1 MLDPKYFNIYI
12 NDLFYLFVNKNVW
25 NIADDTTPTACDIE
39 QPTLL
44 HNLESDT
51 PSAVIWFE
59 ANYMKL
65 NQDKSHFLISGS
77 SGNLWAKV
85 GDQMIWETYQEK
97 QLDITIDNELKF
109 KSHLLGICKKASAQ
123 VTALARLVKIISLN
137 KKRLLMK
144 SFIESQFSYCP
155 LAWMLKQNCSRK
167 MNRKINYIHEG
178 VKNGMR

>member
-85 GDQMIWETYQEK
+85 GDQMIWKNSLTSLLITSSNLKVTY
-97 QLDITIDNELKF
+97 
-109 KSHLLGICKKASAQ
+109 
-123 VTALARLVKIISLN
+123 
-137 KKRLLMK
+137 
-144 SFIESQFSYCP
+144 
-155 LAWMLKQNCSRK
+155 
-167 MNRKINYIHEG
+167 
-178 VKNGMR
+178 